1 MAERAPAK
9 PPCRVPADWT
19 PEQAES
25 VFLFLHRIL
34 DAIWA
39 AYEPALVELAQRD
52 LHTPSEVRQVEPA
65 DEIPF

>member
-1 MAERAPAK
+1 MPERAPAQ
-9 PPCRVPADWT
+9 PACPVPANWT

-39 AYEPALVELAQRD
+39 AYEPALIELAQRD
-52 LHTPSEVRQVEPA
+52 LRAPPDVREVEPA
-65 DEIPF
+65 DEIPH